1 MKTEYKE
8 ISVVS
13 DTVTFP
19 CLRKSKVSELV
30 VLFFNK
36 NSGIVVRKNDKF
48 EKDYFYSGFMNA
60 DDNTVW
66 AEVKGSVTFTSE

>member
-8 ISVVS
+8 ISV
-13 DTVTFP
+13 TPNFITFP
-19 CLRKSKVSELV
+19 CLRKSKESSLV

-36 NSGIVVRKNDKF
+36 NTGVVVKEAKGLPTN
-48 EKDYFYSGFMNA
+48 YFYNSFMNA

-66 AEVKGSVTFTSE
+66 AEVKGSVTFISE

>member
-13 DTVTFP
+13 NPITFP
-19 CLRKSKVSELV
+19 CLRKSKESSLV
-30 VLFFNK
+30 VLFVNK
-36 NSGIVVRKNDKF
+36 NSGIVVNPSPNF
-48 EKDYFYSGFMNA
+48 TTNYFYSSFMNL